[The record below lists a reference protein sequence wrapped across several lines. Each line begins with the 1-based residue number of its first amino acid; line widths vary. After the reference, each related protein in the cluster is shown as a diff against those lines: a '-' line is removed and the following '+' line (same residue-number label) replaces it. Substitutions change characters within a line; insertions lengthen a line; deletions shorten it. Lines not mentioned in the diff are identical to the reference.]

1 MVTGK
6 VKTTARWIRDFV
18 QNHPEYKHDSVVTD
32 SINYDLL
39 WKCAQVSESQ
49 FSDEKFTA
57 DTLLP
62 QLVNTKTREEIPHA
76 VLREQELYNKKHS
89 RNGNDAKV
97 LTNDAKVLTNDAK
110 VLTNGIWCMADSC
123 YCVIVVAMN
132 TFLFLYL
139 SLLES

>member
-1 MVTGK
+1 MFFYIKHRMKNKNVFFSMVTGK

-97 LTNDAKVLTNDAK
+97 LTNDAKVLTN
-110 VLTNGIWCMADSC
+110 GI
-123 YCVIVVAMN
+123 
-132 TFLFLYL
+132 
-139 SLLES
+139 